1 MKKSKYHLWDLAKLD
16 HESEI
21 KQVQTNK
28 NKNRKCQ
35 NLKQK

>member
-1 MKKSKYHLWDLAKLD
+1 MKKSRYYLWNLAQLD

-21 KQVQTNK
+21 KQIRTNK
-28 NKNRKCQ
+28 NKKKKCQ